1 MARIAKLPVGL
12 TPVKYK
18 TVDGDTVIKYRY
30 RAKRKDF
37 QCDKLFDE
45 LEDAIE
51 FANQAKTK
59 KGKEEILEARQK
71 TLERNEVLHWMKG
84 LGLENLLQK
93 YYERFLHKPETR
105 PANKKSNGS
114 YRARINAICN
124 TRINV
129 SDTDFFK
136 GYASNVNQHLT
147 RLRRFGEIDVD
158 CITPHHIAEY
168 ITTRLNHIRISD
180 ARKFNSIPEAEYTE
194 EVAERRKKSP
204 RISPATVQREINLLG
219 AFFNRL
225 GELSALPALQ
235 NIPNPVA
242 KASKAQ
248 LKYDFEKKD
257 IRLDPEDEKALFNEL
272 RASSYPIYAI
282 CKLALLTGMRRNELL
297 TLTWSNFKL
306 DENHI
311 QLTKEQTKNGRP
323 RKVMLIER
331 QQIIELLEGLEKIP
345 DSDKLFTYTEDG
357 FNSTF
362 KRILKRSGVQNF
374 TFKDFRAEFIS
385 RVLFKGLESVVVS
398 ELADIKSQKH
408 FDKHHTKAFN
418 EKLAM
423 NNTNSLTQ
431 DQLKNMVGHS
441 SLDITKKHYIRPPKS
456 RG

>member
-12 TPVKYK
+12 TAVKYK

-30 RAKRKDF
+30 RANRKDF

-45 LEDAIE
+45 LEEAIE

-59 KGKEEILEARQK
+59 KGKEDILEARQK

-84 LGLENLLQK
+84 LGLENLLEK
-93 YYERFLHKPETR
+93 YYEKFLHKPETR

-124 TRINV
+124 TQVSV

-136 GYASNVNQHLT
+136 GYASNANQHAV
-147 RLRRFGEIDVD
+147 RLRRFGDLDVD
-158 CITPHHIAEY
+158 WITPHHVAEY
-168 ITTRLNHIRISD
+168 ITERLKHFRPAD
-180 ARKFNSIPEAEYTE
+180 LKKYTDIPEDKRTDEDWDTLM
-194 EVAERRKKSP
+194 KSP
-204 RISPATVQREINLLG
+204 RISQATVQRELNLLG

-225 GELSALPALQ
+225 SELSALPALQ

-248 LKYDFEKKD
+248 LKYHFEKKD
-257 IRLDPEDEKALFNEL
+257 TRLDPEDEKTLFNEL
-272 RASSYPIYAI
+272 RASSYQIYAI
-282 CKLALLTGMRRNELL
+282 CKLALLTGMRRNEIL
-297 TLTWSNFKL
+297 TLTWSNLKL

-345 DSDKLFTYTEDG
+345 DSDRLFTYTEDG
-357 FNSTF
+357 FKSTF
-362 KRILKRSGVQNF
+362 NRILKRSGVQNF

-408 FDKHHTKAFN
+408 FDMHHTKAFN
-418 EKLAM
+418 EKLVM

-441 SLDITKKHYIRPPKS
+441 SLDITKNHYIRAPKS